1 MSPEELGRQAINVLI
16 DVQAII
22 RQAYGGDLNGS
33 ERGPLVSSSYLA
45 SIRDRL
51 RGVETA
57 RPPEVCAS
65 CVDLRVRLVNIYHLT
80 LTHRDPLESLR
91 AVRAAS
97 GPGAPAPAP
106 SSASD
111 IDCELTFDPL
121 GSNG

>member
-1 MSPEELGRQAINVLI
+1 MSPEELGRQAIGVLL
-16 DVQAII
+16 DVHAII

-33 ERGPLVSSSYLA
+33 ERGPLVSSAYLA

-65 CVDLRVRLVNIYHLT
+65 CIDLRIRLVNIYHLT
-80 LTHRDPLESLR
+80 ITYRDPLESLR

-97 GPGAPAPAP
+97 SPGAPAPAP
-106 SSASD
+106 ISLS
-111 IDCELTFDPL
+111 ELAE